1 MATNPAFQR
10 LQLLVGSSTL
20 DMLRESRVIVFGLG
34 GVGGWCAEALVRS
47 GIGRITLVD
56 NDSICVTNVNRQLQ
70 ATTRNVGKSKVG
82 ELRERLLSIHPR
94 VAVEAVEDVY
104 ELANRDRF
112 PLHAYDYV
120 IDAIDSYTHKMELIE
135 HAWETGSRIYSSMG
149 AASRMDA
156 TKIRTASLWD
166 VRMDP
171 FAKILRR
178 GLRRRGFGGD
188 LKVVYSE
195 ELPLEPVERT
205 SVACGTHRCFCHH
218 DDPDH
223 KDWCETKIVINGS
236 AMHVTASFGMALA
249 GLVLQDVRQRA
260 TLAAIEKE
268 LGTPQAA
275 VEASAAFAAA

>member
-1 MATNPAFQR
+1 MATNPALQR
-10 LQLLVGSSTL
+10 LQLLVGTSTL
-20 DMLRESRVIVFGLG
+20 DLLRESRVVVFGVG

-47 GIGRITLVD
+47 GVGHITLVD
-56 NDSICVTNVNRQLQ
+56 NDTICVTNVNRQLQ

-94 VAVEAVEDVY
+94 VKVDAVEEVY
-104 ELANRDRF
+104 EMANRDRF
-112 PLHAYDYV
+112 DLHAYDYV

-135 HAWETGSRIYSSMG
+135 HAWETGTRIFSSMG
-149 AASRMDA
+149 AASRMDP
-156 TKIRTASLWD
+156 TKIRTASIWD

-188 LKVVYSE
+188 LQVVYSE

-218 DDPDH
+218 EDPDH
-223 KDWCETKIVINGS
+223 KDWCDTKLVINGS

-249 GLVLQDVRQRA
+249 GLVLQNVRERTMIA
-260 TLAAIEKE
+260 DIEKE
-268 LGTPQAA
+268 LGEVP
-275 VEASAAFAAA
+275 AAAPVSVPGLPA

>member
-1 MATNPAFQR
+1 MAVNPAFQR
-10 LQLLVGSSTL
+10 LQLLVGTSTL
-20 DMLRESRVIVFGLG
+20 DLLRDSRVILFGVG

-47 GIGRITLVD
+47 GVGSITLVD
-56 NDSICVTNVNRQLQ
+56 NDSVCVTNLNRKLQ
-70 ATTRNVGKSKVG
+70 ATTRNVGRSKVL

-94 VAVEAVEDVY
+94 VEVAAVEEVY
-104 ELANRDRF
+104 EMANRERF
-112 PLHAYDYV
+112 DLHAYDYV

-135 HAWETGSRIYSSMG
+135 HAWETGSRIFSSMG

-156 TKIRTASLWD
+156 TKIRTASIWD

-188 LKVVYSE
+188 LQVVYSE
-195 ELPLEPVERT
+195 ELPLEPTETT

-223 KDWCETKIVINGS
+223 KDWCESKIVINGS

-249 GLVLQDVRQRA
+249 GLVLQNARERT

-268 LGTPQAA
+268 LA
-275 VEASAAFAAA
+275 EDLSARNVPGLRVPA

>member
-1 MATNPAFQR
+1 MATNPALQR
-10 LQLLVGSSTL
+10 LQLLVGTSTL
-20 DMLRESRVIVFGLG
+20 DLLRESRVVVFGVG

-47 GIGRITLVD
+47 GVGHITLVD
-56 NDSICVTNVNRQLQ
+56 NDTICVTNVNRQLQ

-94 VAVEAVEDVY
+94 VKVDAVEEIY

-112 PLHAYDYV
+112 QLQSWDYV

-135 HAWETGSRIYSSMG
+135 HAWETGSRIFSSMG
-149 AASRMDA
+149 AASRMDP

-188 LKVVYSE
+188 LQVVYSE

-218 DDPDH
+218 EDPDH
-223 KDWCETKIVINGS
+223 KDWCDTKLVINGS

-249 GLVLQDVRQRA
+249 GLVLQNVRERVA
-260 TLAAIEKE
+260 LVAIEKE
-268 LGTPQAA
+268 LGVESDP
-275 VEASAAFAAA
+275 EASPAHAMA